1 MASITALLTAV
12 RLYICWREPFAQ
24 TCRAHAE
31 SAVVLRI
38 LQLVILELFC
48 GKLLLTCVASQ
59 AFRFVRAL
67 GAPLRVLDKGSRMF
81 FLSAHSARVAI
92 DAAQEAVLR

>member
-1 MASITALLTAV
+1 MASVTALLTSV
-12 RLYICWREPFAQ
+12 RLYMFWREASPQ

-38 LQLVILELFC
+38 MQHVLLELFC
-48 GKLLLTCVASQ
+48 GKLRLTCVASE
-59 AFRFVRAL
+59 AFRLVRAL

-81 FLSAHSARVAI
+81 SLLHIAHVWHAMQRKK
-92 DAAQEAVLR
+92 RY